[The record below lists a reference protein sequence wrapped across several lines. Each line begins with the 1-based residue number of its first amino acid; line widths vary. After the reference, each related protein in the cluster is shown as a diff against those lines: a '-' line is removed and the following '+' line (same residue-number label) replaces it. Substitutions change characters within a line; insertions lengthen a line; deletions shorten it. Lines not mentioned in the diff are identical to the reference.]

1 MQLLYPYFIQ
11 TPGTLAYM
19 PQEAFEE
26 NPKYSTTI
34 DMFSFGHLSLFTVIQ
49 VFPLPVASNFMDPNN
64 PGVIVARSEI
74 QRRMRHIQQMSKQL
88 GGRHPL
94 VQLVMQCLQNDPRQ
108 RPSASQALHQ
118 LGQMRAQIEDP
129 YEHMTKLE
137 MIQSL
142 RERET
147 GGGRR
152 TDDLVTQLQV
162 SRRHMSSSVL
172 MSLIHRLNCKREKL
186 RFSSVNPISG

>member
-1 MQLLYPYFIQ
+1 
-11 TPGTLAYM
+11 M
-19 PQEAFEE
+19 PQEVLEE

-49 VFPLPVASNFMDPNN
+49 VFPLPVASTFMDPNN

-74 QRRMRHIQQMSKQL
+74 QRRMRHIQQMSQQL

-94 VQLVMQCLQNDPRQ
+94 VHLVMQCLQNDPQQ

-118 LGQMRAQIEDP
+118 LEQMRAQIEDP

-142 RERET
+142 RER
-147 GGGRR
+147 GGGR
-152 TDDLVTQLQV
+152 TDDQVTQLRV
-162 SRRHMSSSVL
+162 SRRHEYLWVRQTQTPAHNTRTIVMATL
-172 MSLIHRLNCKREKL
+172 YLQYGFLSL
-186 RFSSVNPISG
+186 